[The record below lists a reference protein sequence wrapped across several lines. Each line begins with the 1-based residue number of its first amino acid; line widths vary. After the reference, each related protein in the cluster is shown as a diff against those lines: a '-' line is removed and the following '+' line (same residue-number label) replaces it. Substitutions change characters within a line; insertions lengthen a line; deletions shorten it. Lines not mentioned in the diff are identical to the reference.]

1 MDRPGLALGC
11 RARTRRRTAAS
22 RGSVCRA
29 AAQPLGASPLY
40 AKIQEVRARLFVTG
54 IAQLRPL
61 RDNIRVPENAAVGN
75 LYRREKTSVTHYEP
89 ANSFETPRFSGVR
102 TFMRLPNTQDLEN
115 ADVAIVGAPFDTGAS
130 FRAGARFGPEGI
142 RSASHLLRPY
152 NPSQD
157 ISIFEHLSVVDY
169 GDVPVVPGFI
179 EESYERIAEGLEEI
193 HRAGVVPIVLGGDHS
208 IALPELRAAAA
219 VHGPLALVQFDS
231 HADTWDAYF
240 GQKYNHGTPF
250 RRAVEEGLLDTSR
263 SIQVGMRGSLYASGD
278 LELSRGLGFGLVPTD
293 EVRELGIPAVIE
305 RVRERVGDARIYVS
319 FDVDFV
325 DPAFAPGTG
334 TPEIGGFT
342 SREAQEF
349 VRGLAGLDIVG
360 CDIVEVLPP
369 YDSAQ
374 ITALLAANVAHEF
387 LSLFGLGRKNSG

>member
-1 MDRPGLALGC
+1 VV
-11 RARTRRRTAAS
+11 S
-22 RGSVCRA
+22 
-29 AAQPLGASPLY
+29 
-40 AKIQEVRARLFVTG
+40 
-54 IAQLRPL
+54 
-61 RDNIRVPENAAVGN
+61 
-75 LYRREKTSVTHYEP
+75 YEP

-102 TFMRLPNTQDLEN
+102 TFMRLPNVQDLQN
-115 ADVAIVGAPFDTGAS
+115 SDVAIVGAPFDTGAS
-130 FRAGARFGPEGI
+130 FRVGARFGPEGI

-179 EESYERIAEGLEEI
+179 EESYERITAGLEEI

-240 GQKYNHGTPF
+240 GKKYNHGTVF
-250 RRAVEEGLLDTSR
+250 RRAVEEGLLVAEH
-263 SIQVGMRGSLYASGD
+263 SIQVGMRGSLYDSGD
-278 LELSRGLGFGLVPTD
+278 LQVS
-293 EVRELGIPAVIE
+293 RELGFDLVTTDAVRKLGVGETIA
-305 RVRERVGDARIYVS
+305 RIRERVGDTMVYVS

-334 TPEIGGFT
+334 TPEVGGFS

-349 VRGLAGLDIVG
+349 VRGLAGTRIVG
-360 CDIVEVLPP
+360 CDVVEVYPQ
-369 YDSAQ
+369 YDGPGQ
-374 ITALLAANVAHEF
+374 VTALLAANIAFEF
-387 LSLFGLGRKNSG
+387 LSQIAGASRRKNGG

>member
-1 MDRPGLALGC
+1 MV
-11 RARTRRRTAAS
+11 S
-22 RGSVCRA
+22 
-29 AAQPLGASPLY
+29 
-40 AKIQEVRARLFVTG
+40 
-54 IAQLRPL
+54 
-61 RDNIRVPENAAVGN
+61 
-75 LYRREKTSVTHYEP
+75 YEP

-102 TFMRLPNTQDLEN
+102 TFMRLPNVQDLQN
-115 ADVAIVGAPFDTGAS
+115 SDVAIVGAPFDTGAS
-130 FRAGARFGPEGI
+130 FRVGARFGPEGI

-179 EESYERIAEGLEEI
+179 EESYERITAGLEEI

-240 GQKYNHGTPF
+240 GKKYNHGTVF
-250 RRAVEEGLLDTSR
+250 RRAVEEGLLVAEH
-263 SIQVGMRGSLYASGD
+263 SIQVGMRGSLYDSGD
-278 LELSRGLGFGLVPTD
+278 LQVS
-293 EVRELGIPAVIE
+293 RELGFDLVTTDAVRKLGVGETIA
-305 RVRERVGDARIYVS
+305 RIRERVGDTKVYVS

-334 TPEIGGFT
+334 TPEVGGFS

-349 VRGLAGLDIVG
+349 VRGLAGTRIVG
-360 CDIVEVLPP
+360 CDVVEVYPQ
-369 YDSAQ
+369 YDGPGQ
-374 ITALLAANVAHEF
+374 VTALLAANIAFEF
-387 LSLFGLGRKNSG
+387 LSQIAGASRRKNGG

>member
-1 MDRPGLALGC
+1 MV
-11 RARTRRRTAAS
+11 S
-22 RGSVCRA
+22 
-29 AAQPLGASPLY
+29 
-40 AKIQEVRARLFVTG
+40 
-54 IAQLRPL
+54 
-61 RDNIRVPENAAVGN
+61 
-75 LYRREKTSVTHYEP
+75 YEP

-102 TFMRLPNTQDLEN
+102 TFMRLPNVQDLQN
-115 ADVAIVGAPFDTGAS
+115 SDVAIVGAPFDTGAS
-130 FRAGARFGPEGI
+130 FRVGARFGPEGI

-179 EESYERIAEGLEEI
+179 EESYERITAGLEEI

-240 GQKYNHGTPF
+240 GKKYNHGTVF
-250 RRAVEEGLLDTSR
+250 RRAVEEGLLVAEH
-263 SIQVGMRGSLYASGD
+263 SIQVGMRGSLYDSGD
-278 LELSRGLGFGLVPTD
+278 LQVS
-293 EVRELGIPAVIE
+293 RELGFDLVTTDTVRKLGVGETIARI
-305 RVRERVGDARIYVS
+305 RERVGDTMVYVS

-334 TPEIGGFT
+334 TPEVGGFS

-349 VRGLAGLDIVG
+349 VRGLAGTRIVG
-360 CDIVEVLPP
+360 CDVVEVYPQ
-369 YDSAQ
+369 YDGPGQ
-374 ITALLAANVAHEF
+374 VTALLAANIAFEF
-387 LSLFGLGRKNSG
+387 LSQIAGASRRKNGG

>member
-1 MDRPGLALGC
+1 MV
-11 RARTRRRTAAS
+11 S
-22 RGSVCRA
+22 
-29 AAQPLGASPLY
+29 
-40 AKIQEVRARLFVTG
+40 
-54 IAQLRPL
+54 
-61 RDNIRVPENAAVGN
+61 
-75 LYRREKTSVTHYEP
+75 YEP

-102 TFMRLPNTQDLEN
+102 TFMRLPNVQDLQN
-115 ADVAIVGAPFDTGAS
+115 SDVAIVGAPFDTGAS
-130 FRAGARFGPEGI
+130 FRVGARFGPEGI

-179 EESYERIAEGLEEI
+179 EESYERITAGLEEI

-231 HADTWDAYF
+231 HADTWDVYF
-240 GQKYNHGTPF
+240 GKKYNHGTVF
-250 RRAVEEGLLDTSR
+250 RRAVEEGLLVAEH
-263 SIQVGMRGSLYASGD
+263 SIQVGMRGSLYDSGD
-278 LELSRGLGFGLVPTD
+278 LQVS
-293 EVRELGIPAVIE
+293 RELGFDLVTTDAVRKLGVGETIA
-305 RVRERVGDARIYVS
+305 RIRERVGDTMVYVS

-334 TPEIGGFT
+334 TPEVGGFS

-349 VRGLAGLDIVG
+349 VRGLAGTRIVG
-360 CDIVEVLPP
+360 CDVVEVYPQ
-369 YDSAQ
+369 YDGPGQ
-374 ITALLAANVAHEF
+374 VTALLAANIAFEF
-387 LSLFGLGRKNSG
+387 LSQIASASRRKNGG

>member
-1 MDRPGLALGC
+1 M
-11 RARTRRRTAAS
+11 TR
-22 RGSVCRA
+22 
-29 AAQPLGASPLY
+29 
-40 AKIQEVRARLFVTG
+40 
-54 IAQLRPL
+54 
-61 RDNIRVPENAAVGN
+61 
-75 LYRREKTSVTHYEP
+75 YEP
-89 ANSFETPRFSGVR
+89 ADSLETPRFSGVR

-115 ADVAIVGAPFDTGAS
+115 ADVAIVGAPFDTGAT

-142 RSASHLLRPY
+142 RSVSHLLRRY
-152 NPSQD
+152 NPSLGVV
-157 ISIFEHLSVVDY
+157 IFDHLSVIDY

-179 EESYERIAEGLEEI
+179 EASYKKISEGLEPI

-231 HADTWDAYF
+231 HPDTWDSYF
-240 GQKYNHGTPF
+240 GQKHTHGTPF

-263 SIQVGMRGSLYASGD
+263 AIQVGMRGSIYDEGD
-278 LELSRGLGFGLVPTD
+278 WNDAREMGFDLVPTD
-293 EVRELGIPAVIE
+293 EVRKLGIPAMID
-305 RVRERVGDARIYVS
+305 RIRERVGDAKTYVS

-349 VRGLAGLDIVG
+349 VRGLAGLDIIG
-360 CDIVEVLPP
+360 CDVVEVYPA
-369 YDSAQ
+369 YDPAG

-387 LSLFGLGRKNSG
+387 LSLIALRRKGPA